1 MIVMLTQDLSKGF
14 VSWKEMYFDN
24 KDALE
29 ALGGRL
35 IFAGPHKDDDNKMVV
50 LIDFDSPEAMK
61 AFATNEE
68 LKAKRV
74 AAGAILESNVVT
86 VMGDESFTSRQKKI
100 CNFLEKVWTDQ
111 FGLFCLLV
119 NFKKF
124 S

>member
-14 VSWKEMYFDN
+14 VSWKEMYFEN

-29 ALGGRL
+29 SLGGRL
-35 IFAGPHKDDDNKMVV
+35 IFAGPHKEDDNKMIV

-86 VMGDESFTSRQKKI
+86 VMGDESFTS
-100 CNFLEKVWTDQ
+100 
-111 FGLFCLLV
+111 
-119 NFKKF
+119 
-124 S
+124 

>member
-1 MIVMLTQDLSKGF
+1 LLKKPNHASLVYQYGLKLKKRTILYRGKNMIVMLTQDLSKGF
-14 VSWKEMYFDN
+14 VSWKEMYFEN

-35 IFAGPHKDDDNKMVV
+35 IFAGPQKEDDNKMVV

-74 AAGAILESNVVT
+74 EAGAILESNVVT
-86 VMGDESFTSRQKKI
+86 VMGDESFTS
-100 CNFLEKVWTDQ
+100 
-111 FGLFCLLV
+111 
-119 NFKKF
+119 
-124 S
+124 

>member
-1 MIVMLTQDLSKGF
+1 LLKRSNNVSLIYQFETLLKNGLFYIEDKNMIVMLTQDLSKGF
-14 VSWKEMYFDN
+14 VSWKEMYFEN

-29 ALGGRL
+29 ALGGKL

-50 LIDFDSPEAMK
+50 LIDFDSPDAMK

-86 VMGDESFTSRQKKI
+86 VMGDESFTS
-100 CNFLEKVWTDQ
+100 
-111 FGLFCLLV
+111 
-119 NFKKF
+119 
-124 S
+124 